1 LRHSASARIW
11 EPVKATCLRV
21 RVPGF
26 S

>member
-11 EPVKATCLRV
+11 EPVKATCSRV